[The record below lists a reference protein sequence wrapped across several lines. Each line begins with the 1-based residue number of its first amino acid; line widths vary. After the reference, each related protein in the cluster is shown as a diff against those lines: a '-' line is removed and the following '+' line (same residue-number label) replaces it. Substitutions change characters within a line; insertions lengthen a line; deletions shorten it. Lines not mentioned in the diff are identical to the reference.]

1 MKEAPHPPA
10 DAGPSRGEEG
20 RQATGLRAV
29 TKYRV
34 GVDIGGTFTDIV
46 FLGEHGERLT
56 KKVSSTVDNYAT
68 AIVDGLAELIGEHA
82 LDADIVELLH
92 GTTVASNAIL
102 ELKGARTGLITTSGF
117 RDVLEI
123 RTLRMPRLYD
133 LSWTKPP
140 PLVER
145 HLRVEVDERINA
157 KGEVERPLTEADVA
171 HAIEELQA
179 EGVEAIAVCLIHSYA
194 NPVHEQLVKR
204 VAARLAPSVT
214 LCISSEVLPE
224 IKEYERTSTTVINA
238 YVRPIVERYLSSL
251 TAELSR
257 IGVDAPL
264 LLMQSNGGLT
274 TAKAAALTPGNI
286 IESGPAAGVVGVQAL
301 ARQIGIEKA
310 ISFDMGGTTAK
321 ASIVENGEL
330 TRALEYSVGG
340 GVMIGSRLLSGA
352 GYTLKVPAID
362 LAEVGA
368 GGGSIIW
375 IDAGGALQIGPQSAG
390 ASPGPVCYDI
400 GGTEPTLTDA
410 NVVLGYI
417 NPDHLLGGAVK
428 LNAAKSHS
436 ALDQRIARPL
446 GMSVEAAAYGAY
458 LIAASNMIRA
468 IKAVSSERG
477 RDPREYALVAF
488 GGNGPL
494 FAAAMAEALT
504 IRRLLIPPSA
514 GVFSS
519 YGLLYSEVAYHF
531 TKTRKALL
539 SEIDPTELGAILGD
553 LEREARMRLAEDG
566 FAPDRIELARS
577 AALHYQGQSF
587 ELEVPLPAG
596 AIGKVALAA
605 IEEAY
610 GVEHE
615 KTYGHRAGADEPVEL
630 VTLKVVGHGI
640 PDAPRAALA
649 ANAELPQ
656 GVFIAEPVRR
666 AYFGPV
672 HGWRDTDVVNRADL
686 VEPRS
691 GPCIIEE
698 YDATCIVPPG
708 TRASLD
714 RFGNIAI
721 DMPLAAPG

>member
-1 MKEAPHPPA
+1 MT
-10 DAGPSRGEEG
+10 R
-20 RQATGLRAV
+20 
-29 TKYRV
+29 YRV

-68 AIVDGLAELIGEHA
+68 AIVDGLCELIREQSFE
-82 LDADIVELLH
+82 DAEIVELLH

-102 ELKGARTGLITTSGF
+102 ELKGARTGLITTKGF

-140 PLVER
+140 PLIER
-145 HLRVEVDERINA
+145 HLRVEVDERVNA
-157 KGEVERPLTEADVA
+157 RGGVERPLTEADA
-171 HAIEELQA
+171 ARAIGKLVD
-179 EGVEAIAVCLIHSYA
+179 EGVEAIAVCLIHSYL
-194 NPVHEQLVKR
+194 NPVHEQLIKR
-204 VAARLAPSVT
+204 VAARVAPDVT
-214 LCISSEVLPE
+214 LCISAEVLPE
-224 IKEYERTSTTVINA
+224 IREYERTSTTVINA
-238 YVRPIVERYLSSL
+238 YVRPIVEKYLSSL
-251 TAELSR
+251 TAELAC

-274 TAKAAALTPGNI
+274 TAKAAAVTPMNI
-286 IESGPAAGVVGVQAL
+286 IESGPAAGVVGVRAL
-301 ARQIGIEKA
+301 TRQIGIAKA

-321 ASIVENGEL
+321 ASIIEDGAFS
-330 TRALEYSVGG
+330 RALEYSVGG

-368 GGGSIIW
+368 GGGSVIW
-375 IDAGGALQIGPQSAG
+375 IDAGGALQIGPHSAG
-390 ASPGPVCYDI
+390 AAPGPACYDL

-417 NPDHLLGGAVK
+417 NPDHLVGGALK
-428 LNAAKSHS
+428 LNAPKARSVIAEKV
-436 ALDQRIARPL
+436 ARPL
-446 GMSVEAAAYGAY
+446 GMTIEEAAWGAH

-494 FAAAMAEALT
+494 FAAAMAATLN
-504 IRRLLIPPSA
+504 IGRVVIPPSA

-519 YGLLYSEVAYHF
+519 YGLLYSDVAYHF

-539 SEIDPTELGAILGD
+539 GAIDPAEIGAIIGE
-553 LEREARMRLAEDG
+553 LEGEARARLAEDG
-566 FAPDRIELARS
+566 FAKDRIALERG
-577 AALHYQGQSF
+577 AALRYQGQSF
-587 ELEVPLPAG
+587 ELDVPVQAG
-596 AIGKVALAA
+596 VIDRAALAA
-605 IEEAY
+605 LEEAY

-615 KTYGHRAGADEPVEL
+615 RTYGHRAGADEPVEL
-630 VTLKVVGHGI
+630 ITLKVVARGVT
-640 PDAPRAALA
+640 DVPRASLA
-649 ANAELPQ
+649 AKADLPV
-656 GVFIAEPVRR
+656 GVVISKPHRP

-672 HGWRDTDVVNRADL
+672 RGWCDTDVVNRADL
-686 VEPRS
+686 AVPRR
-691 GPCIIEE
+691 GPCIVEE
-698 YDATCIVPPG
+698 YDSTCVVPPSSIV
-708 TRASLD
+708 SLD
-714 RFGNIAI
+714 GFGNIII
-721 DMPLAAPG
+721 DVPVTAAL

>member
-1 MKEAPHPPA
+1 MT
-10 DAGPSRGEEG
+10 RF
-20 RQATGLRAV
+20 
-29 TKYRV
+29 RV

-68 AIVDGLAELIGEHA
+68 AIVDGLAELIGEHNLEA
-82 LDADIVELLH
+82 AEIVELLH

-102 ELKGARTGLITTSGF
+102 ELKGARTGLITTKGF

-145 HLRVEVDERINA
+145 HLRVEVDERVNA
-157 KGEVERPLTEADVA
+157 RGDVERPLAEADA
-171 HAIEELQA
+171 ARAIEKLVDQ
-179 EGVEAIAVCLIHSYA
+179 GVEAIAVCLIHSYL
-194 NPVHEQLVKR
+194 NPAHEQLVKE
-204 VAARLAPSVT
+204 VAARIAPQLT
-214 LCISSEVLPE
+214 LCISAEVLPE

-238 YVRPIVERYLSSL
+238 YVRPIVEKYLLSL
-251 TAELSR
+251 TAELAR
-257 IGVDAPL
+257 IGIDAPL

-274 TAKAAALTPGNI
+274 TAKAAAVAPMNI

-301 ARQIGIEKA
+301 TRQLGVAKA

-321 ASIVENGEL
+321 ASLIENGEL
-330 TRALEYSVGG
+330 SRALEYSVGG

-368 GGGSIIW
+368 GGGSVIW

-390 ASPGPVCYDI
+390 AAPGPVCYDL
-400 GGTEPTLTDA
+400 GGTKPTLTDA

-417 NPDHLLGGAVK
+417 NPGHLVGGALK
-428 LNAAKSHS
+428 LNAPKARSVI
-436 ALDQRIARPL
+436 AETVARPL
-446 GMSVEAAAYGAY
+446 GMSLEEAAWGAH
-458 LIAASNMIRA
+458 LIAGSNMIRA

-477 RDPREYALVAF
+477 RDPRDYALVAF

-494 FAAAMAEALT
+494 FAASMAAALM
-504 IRRLLIPPSA
+504 IRRVVIPPSA

-519 YGLLYSEVAYHF
+519 YGLLYSEIAYHF

-539 SEIDPTELGAILGD
+539 GAIDPAEISVILGE
-553 LEREARMRLAEDG
+553 LEGEARARLAADG
-566 FAPDRIELARS
+566 FADGQIALERR

-587 ELEVPLPAG
+587 ELEVPVPRGAVDPA
-596 AIGKVALAA
+596 VLAA
-605 IEEAY
+605 IDEAFS
-610 GVEHE
+610 VEHE
-615 KTYGHRAGADEPVEL
+615 RTYGHRAGAEEPVEL
-630 VTLKVVGHGI
+630 VTLKVVGRGV
-640 PDAPRAALA
+640 PDVPRAALA
-649 ANAELPQ
+649 ARAELPK
-656 GVFIAEPVRR
+656 GVVIAEPLRQ

-672 HGWRDTDVVNRADL
+672 HGWQQTRVFNRADL
-686 VEPRS
+686 VAPLE
-691 GPCIIEE
+691 GPCIVEE
-698 YDATCIVPPG
+698 YDSTCVVPPG
-708 TRASLD
+708 SIASLD
-714 RFGNIAI
+714 GYGNIVI
-721 DMPLAAPG
+721 DVPTNTAS